1 MIWDKTM
8 IKVGKRLHKTLSLNF
23 NLIKAWVTHFNK
35 LSLKLKIWRELLLSF
50 KKSEMISIIM
60 PSNNSGMNYII
71 QSIIF
76 MMSLKLLE
84 MISKGINRKTESDN
98 YRKRKRSLPYS
109 LKLMR
114 WSHNKIP
121 PIFFLTKISKQNCKV

>member
-1 MIWDKTM
+1 
-8 IKVGKRLHKTLSLNF
+8 
-23 NLIKAWVTHFNK
+23 
-35 LSLKLKIWRELLLSF
+35 
-50 KKSEMISIIM
+50 MISIIM

-114 WSHNKIP
+114 
-121 PIFFLTKISKQNCKV
+121 